1 MSTKNNTINVF
12 IDGYLLNKE
21 PQGTTTYIKEIYK
34 KAALLN
40 PNISFYIGCFKD
52 VKIEKEFKVFQNIR
66 FVYFKN
72 QSRSYRMIFEIPA
85 IINKYKFD
93 FAHFQY
99 VIPIIKNKNCKYI
112 VTIHDILFNDYP
124 KYFSKLYR
132 YKRNFLFC
140 RSAIKANFLLTVSE
154 YSKKAIQENCKIK
167 NKNIYITPNGVSN
180 SFFEEYDKEKSKK
193 RIAKK
198 FGFDNFILNI
208 SRIEPRKNQE
218 LLLMTYLDNRIF
230 NTSTHLVFIGINS
243 IENRKF
249 NNLIN
254 GLKPDQKS
262 KIHFIENLSKK
273 TLTDFYK
280 AAKMFVYPS
289 KAEGFGIPP
298 IEAGAFKIPV
308 LCSNVTAMESFI
320 FFKPHF
326 FNPHNKDEFKRKFNI
341 FYKNY
346 NSIDLITIQNEI
358 KLKYSWDLPA
368 QVLTSIFI
376 QNTYNLEN

>member
-1 MSTKNNTINVF
+1 MSTKNNTIKVF

-34 KAALLN
+34 KVAFQN

-52 VKIEKEFKVFQNIR
+52 VKIEKEFKPFQNIR

-72 QSRSYRMIFEIPA
+72 QSRGYRMIFEIPA

-99 VIPIIKNKNCKYI
+99 VIPLIKNKNCKYI
-112 VTIHDILFNDYP
+112 VTIHDVLFNNYT

-140 RSAIKANFLLTVSE
+140 RSAKKANYLLTVSE
-154 YSKKAIQENCKIK
+154 YSKKAIQENYKIK
-167 NKNIYITPNGVSN
+167 KKNIYVTPNGVSN
-180 SFFEEYDKEKSKK
+180 SFFEEYDKEKTKK
-193 RIAKK
+193 RIVKK
-198 FGFDNFILNI
+198 YGFDDFILYV

-218 LLLMTYLDNRIF
+218 LLLEVYLDNGIF

-243 IENRKF
+243 IENIKLK
-249 NNLIN
+249 NLIN
-254 GLKPDQKS
+254 GLKPDQKN

-273 TLTDFYK
+273 TLADFYK

-326 FNPHNKDEFKRKFNI
+326 FNPHNKEEFKRKFNI

-346 NSIDLITIQNEI
+346 NSIDLTYVQNEI

>member
-1 MSTKNNTINVF
+1 MNTKNNKIIVF
-12 IDGYLLNKE
+12 IDGYLLNKGY
-21 PQGTTTYIKEIYK
+21 QGTTTYIKEIYK
-34 KAALLN
+34 RVAFLN

-52 VKIEKEFKVFQNIR
+52 VKIEKDFKLFQNIH

-72 QSRSYRMIFEIPA
+72 QSRAYRMIFEIPT

-124 KYFSKLYR
+124 EYFSKSYR
-132 YKRNFLFC
+132 YKRNYLFYQ
-140 RSAIKANFLLTVSE
+140 SAKKTDYLLTVSE
-154 YSKKAIQENCKIK
+154 YSKKAIQKYYNLK

-180 SFFEEYDKEKSKK
+180 SFFKEYDKEKIKK
-193 RIAKK
+193 RISNK
-198 FGFDNFILNI
+198 FGFDDFILYV

-218 LLLMTYLDNRIF
+218 LLLKAYLEKRIY
-230 NTSTHLVFIGINS
+230 NTSTHLVLIGSSS
-243 IENRKF
+243 IKNKKL

-254 GLKPDQKS
+254 GLNPDKNS
-262 KIHFIENLSKK
+262 KIHFFENIKQEILV
-273 TLTDFYK
+273 DFYK

-298 IEAGAFKIPV
+298 LEAGAFKIPV
-308 LCSNVTAMESFI
+308 LCSNVTAMESFS

-326 FNPHNKDEFKRKFNI
+326 FNPNNENEFERKFNN
-341 FYKNY
+341 FYENY
-346 NSIDLITIQNEI
+346 NSIDLTNIQNEI
-358 KLKYSWDLPA
+358 KLNYSWDIPA
-368 QVLTSIFI
+368 QVLTSIFT
-376 QNTYNLEN
+376 QNTSNLEN